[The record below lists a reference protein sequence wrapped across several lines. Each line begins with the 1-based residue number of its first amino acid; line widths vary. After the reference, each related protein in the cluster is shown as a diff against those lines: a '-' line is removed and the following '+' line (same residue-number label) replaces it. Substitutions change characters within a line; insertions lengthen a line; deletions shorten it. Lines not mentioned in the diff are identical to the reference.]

1 MEPEL
6 AESTRGSP
14 SKQISAEEVRVR
26 LGRLITSFVKLA
38 AAMALLY
45 LLGRILADYDA
56 SLFGFRIQGFQIV
69 GILRFAAV
77 VYFGY
82 HALSELLWLLDLSAR
97 RLSQALGLEEVGG
110 VRRIGQDLIYL
121 MGLALAWYGL
131 SPLISAIPS
140 ERIRLIPSLAF
151 LALGV
156 LLAYDMAKSIY
167 RLFSEKFEAFLDRLT
182 ALLTRGLA
190 ESERE
195 PDEEVNVGQSQM
207 QEG

>member
-1 MEPEL
+1 M
-6 AESTRGSP
+6 RGNASQ
-14 SKQISAEEVRVR
+14 QISAEEVRVR

-45 LLGRILADYDA
+45 LLGRILSDYEA
-56 SLFGFRIQGFQIV
+56 SLFGFQIEGFQVV
-69 GILRFAAV
+69 GILRLAAV

-97 RLSQALGLEEVGG
+97 RLSQALGLAEVSG

-140 ERIRLIPSLAF
+140 GKLRLIPSLAF

-167 RLFSEKFEAFLDRLT
+167 GLFSEKFESLLDRLT
-182 ALLTRGLA
+182 ALLTKGLA
-190 ESERE
+190 ESECE
-195 PDEEVNVGQSQM
+195 SEEEVNVG
-207 QEG
+207 